1 MHYGKVSVWECWW
14 AVVLLLDAMCE
25 VHYTF
30 KQDPTNRSCVK
41 NSYYNLFKIL
51 PQYAKASL
59 LWKSAGLVIK
69 KCFFVC
75 VVLWV
80 MDVVI
85 DPNFQFLFMVRSL
98 SYLQRDNSLKKTLI
112 FPTPFFFCG
121 LPTKTTVW
129 RSLPK
134 SNIFDLHKPY
144 IKEKKAKQATFKCT
158 LKLSESC
165 LFYFH
170 MTLLMFLVRLK
181 NDFPFLEWLV
191 AIVFFILELSTAK
204 C

>member
-1 MHYGKVSVWECWW
+1 MHSGKGSVWECWW

-69 KCFFVC
+69 KWVFLC

-98 SYLQRDNSLKKTLI
+98 LYLQRDNSLKKTLI

-144 IKEKKAKQATFKCT
+144 IKKKKQN
-158 LKLSESC
+158 KLH
-165 LFYFH
+165 LNVP
-170 MTLLMFLVRLK
+170 L
-181 NDFPFLEWLV
+181 NFPRV
-191 AIVFFILELSTAK
+191 VFFIFIWH
-204 C
+204 